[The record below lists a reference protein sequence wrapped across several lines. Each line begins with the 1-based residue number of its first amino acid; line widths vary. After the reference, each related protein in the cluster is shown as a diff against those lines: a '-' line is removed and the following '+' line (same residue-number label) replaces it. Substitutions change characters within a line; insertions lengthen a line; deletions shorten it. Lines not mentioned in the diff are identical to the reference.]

1 MTRYILRRLLLTIP
15 TLLGITLLV
24 FSLTRFVPGGP
35 IEQMITQAQLAGGD
49 GGAHIKRDAS
59 ASSTLSDEQLADL
72 RAYYGFDK
80 PLLISYAQWLMRI
93 VQLDLGTSSRYQEP
107 VWNLITERMPI
118 SLFYGA
124 ITLLLSYGVCIPLGI
139 AKALRHDAKF
149 DHWTSAVVFLG
160 YAIPNYVLGIILISL
175 FASHWDIFPLG
186 GFVSD
191 DFADLTTAGKIGDVF
206 SHATLPIIA
215 YMAGG
220 FAVTTMV
227 MKNSL
232 MENLASDYVR
242 TAVAKGLTF
251 KQAIFRHALRNSLI
265 PLATS
270 FGQSISIVLAGSF
283 LVETI
288 FNIDGMGLL
297 GYEALVERDYPVVMG
312 LLFVSSALFL
322 IGNILSDLCV
332 AAIDPRVRFDGDQAA

>member
-1 MTRYILRRLLLTIP
+1 MIRYLLRRLLLTIP
-15 TLLGITLLV
+15 TLLGITLIV
-24 FSLTRFVPGGP
+24 FTLTRFVPGGP
-35 IEQMITQAQLAGGD
+35 IEQMITQAQLAGSE
-49 GGAHIKRDAS
+49 GAAHGKRDAA

-80 PLLISYAQWLMRI
+80 PVLVSYAQWLTRI
-93 VQLDLGTSSRYQEP
+93 VQLDLGSSTRYQEP

-118 SLFYGA
+118 SLFFGS
-124 ITLLLSYGVCIPLGI
+124 ITLLLTYGVCIPLGI
-139 AKALRHDAKF
+139 RKALQHDSAF
-149 DHWTSAVVFLG
+149 DHWSSALVFFG
-160 YAIPNYVLGIILISL
+160 YAIPNYILGILLLTL
-175 FASHWDIFPLG
+175 FASHWDVLPLG

-191 DFADLTTAGKIGDVF
+191 DFDDLKTGEKLLDLA
-206 SHATLPIIA
+206 SHAVLPIIA

-220 FAVTTMV
+220 FAVTSMV

-242 TAVAKGLTF
+242 TAVAKGLSF
-251 KQAIFRHALRNSLI
+251 RQAVFRHALRNSLI

-312 LLFVSSALFL
+312 MLFISSALFL

-332 AAIDPRVRFDGDQAA
+332 AAVDPRVRFE

>member
-1 MTRYILRRLLLTIP
+1 MIRYILHRLLLTIP

-24 FSLTRFVPGGP
+24 FCLTRLVPGGP
-35 IEQMITQAQLAGGD
+35 IEQMITQAQLAGSE

-80 PLLISYAQWLMRI
+80 PLLVSYTQWLARI
-93 VQLDLGTSSRYQEP
+93 IQLDLGTSSRYQEP
-107 VWNLITERMPI
+107 VWDLITERIPI
-118 SLFYGA
+118 SLFYGTV
-124 ITLLLSYGVCIPLGI
+124 TLLLSYGVCIPLGI
-139 AKALRHDAKF
+139 VKALRHNQPF
-149 DHWTSAVVFLG
+149 DHWTSALIFFG
-160 YAIPNYVLGIILISL
+160 YAIPNYVLGILLLSL
-175 FASHWDIFPLG
+175 FASHWDLLPLG

-191 DFADLTTAGKIGDVF
+191 DFADLNTLGKIRDVI

-242 TAVAKGLTF
+242 TAIAKGLSF
-251 KQAIFRHALRNSLI
+251 RQAIFRHALRNSLI

-297 GYEALVERDYPVVMG
+297 GYESLVERDYPVVMG
-312 LLFVSSALFL
+312 LLFISSALFL

-332 AAIDPRVRFDGDQAA
+332 AAIDPRVRFDKGSGQ

>member
-1 MTRYILRRLLLTIP
+1 MIRYLLRRLLLTIP

-35 IEQMITQAQLAGGD
+35 IEQMITAAQLAGGE
-49 GGAHIKRDAS
+49 GAAHVKRDAS
-59 ASSTLSDEQLADL
+59 ASSTLSEEQLAEL

-80 PLLISYAQWLMRI
+80 PVLVSYAHWLLRI
-93 VQLDLGTSSRYQEP
+93 VQLDLGTSTRYQEP
-107 VWNLITERMPI
+107 VWNLVTERMPI
-118 SLFYGA
+118 SLFYGT

-139 AKALRHDAKF
+139 AKALRHNSRF

-160 YAIPNYVLGIILISL
+160 YAVPNYVLGIILLSL
-175 FASHWDIFPLG
+175 FASHWDMFPLG

-191 DFADLTTAGKIGDVF
+191 DFADFTTLEKIRDVF
-206 SHATLPIIA
+206 SHAALPIIA

-227 MKNSL
+227 MKNAL

-242 TAVAKGLTF
+242 TAVAKGLNF

-297 GYEALVERDYPVVMG
+297 GYESLVERDYPVVMG
-312 LLFVSSALFL
+312 MLFISSALFL
-322 IGNILSDLCV
+322 MGNILSDLCV
-332 AAIDPRVRFDGDQAA
+332 AAIDPRVRFDRRSAT